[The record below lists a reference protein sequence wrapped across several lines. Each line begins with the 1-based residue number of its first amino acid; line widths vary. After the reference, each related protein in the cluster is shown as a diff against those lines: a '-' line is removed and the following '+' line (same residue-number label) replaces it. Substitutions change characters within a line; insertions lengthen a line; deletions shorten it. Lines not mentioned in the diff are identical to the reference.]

1 MSRTLAGDTAKV
13 EPQVLI
19 LSSVIELV
27 VLVWF
32 VSLTSYRYVT
42 VTITYSQW
50 HIMASHIQ
58 EYAHLAILD
67 PVDTK
72 LALLQVAMDD
82 VVTLG
87 LSPKLPGQVKLP

>member
-1 MSRTLAGDTAKV
+1 MAGGTAKMA
-13 EPQVLI
+13 PQVLT
-19 LSSVIELV
+19 LPSVIELV

-32 VSLTSYRYVT
+32 VSLISRRHVT

-58 EYAHLAILD
+58 QYAHLAILD
-67 PVDTK
+67 PVHTK
-72 LALLQVAMDD
+72 LALLQIAMDD
-82 VVTLG
+82 IVTLR